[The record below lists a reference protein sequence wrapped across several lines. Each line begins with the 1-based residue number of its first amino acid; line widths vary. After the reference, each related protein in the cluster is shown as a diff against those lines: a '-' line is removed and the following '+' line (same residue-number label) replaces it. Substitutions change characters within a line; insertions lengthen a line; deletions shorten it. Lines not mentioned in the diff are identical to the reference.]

1 MSKYLAVDIGASS
14 GRVFESE
21 LKNGKIYLEEIH
33 RFDNYLKNENDNFF
47 WDIEKLYN
55 SIINGLEIY
64 FKKNKKASSIGI
76 DTWGV
81 DFVLL
86 DKDDEVLGRA
96 VSYRDPRTLNI
107 MKKFFEIMDKKIV

>member
-47 WDIEKLYN
+47 WDIEKLSN
-55 SIINGLEIY
+55 SIINGFEIY
-64 FKKNKKASSIGI
+64 FKK
-76 DTWGV
+76 
-81 DFVLL
+81 
-86 DKDDEVLGRA
+86 
-96 VSYRDPRTLNI
+96 
-107 MKKFFEIMDKKIV
+107 FFIKPFRLSVIEI